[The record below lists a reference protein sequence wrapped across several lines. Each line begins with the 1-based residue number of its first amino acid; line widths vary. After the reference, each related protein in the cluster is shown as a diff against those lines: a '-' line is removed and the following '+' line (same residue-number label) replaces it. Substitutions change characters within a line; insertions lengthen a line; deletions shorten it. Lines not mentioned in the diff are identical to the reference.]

1 MIKSEHNKQLMNE
14 FLTTQNKSHN
24 QYKSAINKF
33 IQYVGERDLMS
44 LTPDDV
50 ISFMLISKANMS
62 YINTFL
68 KWVFIQADKMQNLPM
83 IQYLLPSDCKEL
95 IKF

>member
-1 MIKSEHNKQLMNE
+1 
-14 FLTTQNKSHN
+14 
-24 QYKSAINKF
+24 
-33 IQYVGERDLMS
+33 MS

-68 KWVFIQADKMQNLPM
+68 KWVYIQNDEMKNLPM

>member
-1 MIKSEHNKQLMNE
+1 MKKEHNLQLMKE

-68 KWVFIQADKMQNLPM
+68 KWVYVQSDTMQNFPM